1 MTHLDRLKG
10 ATALVD
16 GGFSR
21 IQPMCLEPRFMFDA
35 AGAATGAEAAQDA
48 QAQAEAAAADP
59 SGHNGTGDGNTSD
72 ASSGGGGSYA
82 SPAASSTGDTGGSDA
97 ATVTPDAIPANNDQ
111 QIHEVA
117 LIDTTIEGYEKLA
130 AGFSSDV
137 TVITFQSDGSLSQ
150 IADLLSSYSQLDAV
164 HLVSHGSIGAINLG
178 GTVIGVNDL
187 SAQSDALAEIGTH
200 LTETGDI
207 LLYGCDV
214 GSDQRGMAFVDAM
227 ASLTGADVAASNDA
241 TGAVDQGG
249 DWDLEVSSGGIE
261 TAVSLSET
269 ARNGFD
275 ALLASSETYDGI
287 DSAGFGIDPGI
298 TTVDIGDWTYTS
310 SVTTN
315 FVVGEGSS
323 YTTPST
329 LNTDGPGTDKVL
341 EINGPYTSQNTN
353 ALTLTVQAKDGSHFT
368 LTSFDFGIFY
378 STDADREATITV
390 YNGATSLGT
399 FSFKLA
405 TSSSGDGISY
415 VANTDADSD
424 FSTGNFSFDGRYAN
438 ATSFSIA
445 MAGPGTFQMDNLVA
459 TAAPT
464 NSAPVA
470 TTSGGTTSYTENGS
484 GTVIDSGFTVTDS
497 DSATFAS
504 ATISVTGNFSSGQD
518 VLAYTNSGSQGN
530 ITGSYNSSTGVL
542 TLTSSGSTATAAEW
556 QSAIRSV
563 TYANSSDAPS
573 EAARTISITVN
584 DGTDDS
590 NTATKTVSVTA
601 VNDDPT
607 SQSSTDSNETGF
619 PFGLTFTEDTQAS
632 LDLTSINLVDVDSGS
647 GDLTLVL
654 TASSGVFYLSA
665 SGVLE
670 LSGHTTNTIT
680 LKGTLSDLEA
690 YINQPTNITY
700 KPGENINGSGEKIT
714 VTLNDGGNTGTGGGS
729 TVTLGDINLTITA
742 VDDAPTASAPTD
754 VTVFTDTLSN
764 LDLSALDFADVDS
777 TSLTVTLT
785 LNAGTF
791 SSPADGSGVGSGV
804 TAALVNATTIT
815 LAGSITD
822 INAYLGTSS
831 NIKYTTASGAQ
842 GDNVAAIT
850 VKAND
855 GTTDATVATINID
868 AEDPN
873 DAPVLTPAS
882 PILTGINE
890 DATTNSGQTV
900 GSFLTGVTD
909 ADTGAVTGI
918 AISGLTSGNGSW
930 QYSTD
935 AGSNWTN
942 VGAVSETGALLLR
955 STDLVRFVPN
965 GENATAASISY
976 HAWDQTGSGSAGSK
990 VSVTSTGADTA
1001 FSTATD
1007 TASITVT
1014 AVNDAPTVAG
1024 VPATVT
1030 VTEDSASD
1038 LDLSAIAFSD
1048 VDNGATLTV
1057 TFTAGAGTLA
1067 ASDGTGVTVGGTS
1080 TALTLTGT
1088 VSAINTYLDTVGAIK
1103 YTSATNAE
1111 GTAVTTIG
1119 VKANDGAGSGDVDLG
1134 NMSVNVTGVNDAPTA
1149 SGVPATVTVTEDS
1162 ASNLDLSAITFTD
1175 VDSGATLTVTFT
1187 AGAGTL
1193 AASDGTGVTVGGT
1206 STALTLTGTVSAINT
1221 YLDTVGAIKYTSAA
1235 DATGTGVTTIGVK
1248 ANDGAGSGDVD
1259 FGNMSVNVTNV
1270 NDAPTVTGVP
1280 ATVTVTEDTASN
1292 LDLSAI
1298 TFADVDSSG
1307 NITVTFT
1314 AGAGTL
1320 AASDG
1325 TDVTVGGTGT
1335 ATLTLTGTVSAIN
1348 TYLDTVGAIK
1358 YTSATNAEGTAVTTI
1373 GVKANDGAGS
1383 GDVNLGSMSV
1393 TVTGVN
1399 DAPTVTDNAVVT
1411 LTGANEDTTTSAVS
1425 ISDIL
1430 TSAGY
1435 GDVDTGASS
1444 GIAITGLTGNGTWQY
1459 STDGTTWTTIGSA
1472 STTEAVLLTS
1482 TTQLHFVP
1490 DGNNGETATLSFKAW
1505 DQTSG
1510 TASTNGSLQ
1519 TADVSTTGGNSAFSV
1534 NTASAKVVVTNVN
1547 DAPTVT
1553 GVPATV
1559 TVTEDT
1565 ASNLD
1570 LSAITFADVDS
1581 SGDITVTFSAGAGT
1595 LAASD
1600 GTGVTVG
1607 GTGTATLTLTGTVS
1621 AINTYLDASGAVKYT
1636 SAANASGTAVTTIG
1650 VQANDSD
1657 GSGNVNLGSMS
1668 VTVTGVNDAPT
1679 VTDNAVVTLTGT
1691 NEDTT
1696 SSGVSISDILTSAG
1710 YADADTGASSGIAI
1724 TGLTGNGT
1732 WQYSLNGIDWTTIS
1746 AASPAAAVLLSSTTQ
1761 VHFVPNDQNGETA
1774 TLSFKAWDTT
1784 SGTASTN
1791 GIINSGDTTTS
1802 AGTSAFSSEDA
1813 SIKIVVSDVNDAPD
1827 LTNGATV
1834 QLTGTSEATT
1844 SSGTAVSVIL
1854 AGAGYSDVDTSAT
1867 SGIAITGMTGNGTWQ
1882 YSTDG
1887 TSWVDI
1893 TSAAGNAAVL
1903 LTSSSQVRYIPDGN
1917 NGETAT
1923 LSFKAW
1929 DQSSGSASTNGGV
1942 NTADTT
1948 TSGGTSAFSTNTA
1961 SASLTVTDLNDAPT
1975 LTNGGVVTLPTTNED
1990 TTSSGTAVST
2000 ILTSAG
2006 YADADAGANSGI
2018 AITGLTGNGT
2028 WQYSTDGTTWVTIG
2042 PASTTS
2048 ALLLNSSSQVRFV
2061 PDGKNGETASL
2072 SFKAWDQTTGVA
2084 STSGI
2089 RNTADTTTSGGTA
2102 AFSNEVASASI
2113 VVSDVNDAPTGPGG
2127 LPGVTVE
2134 NGGPLNYSLSVAG
2147 FADVDG
2153 DNLTFTATLADGSAL
2168 PQWLNYSVNGT
2179 NVTFSGTVPGDFIG
2193 NIALRI
2199 TATEDASAHLTATSD
2214 LTINVQPRPTV
2225 VPPAP
2230 PSAPDPAPV
2239 PPVMAPP
2246 GNGSLGDAGTPV
2258 SSAIDFGGRNN
2269 GDIAQPVTGQLGSLS
2284 PIDTSPTPV
2293 MAGFESATPPSIF
2306 GNSGGQTIF
2315 GGDVGG
2321 GTGILAAR
2329 SQLITSQGSGVGGQG
2344 PVNGATGNGPDGSG
2358 GNDLPSG
2365 NEDING
2371 GGGPNAAPAG
2381 NVPAEQAPE
2390 QAPEQGEQDGSAEPS
2405 SDNSPSAASP
2415 DGAPD
2420 NSSGNENGDV
2430 PPSDAGNVQGSL
2442 MVPGM
2447 SPFDTAANMD
2457 FTDQLAGAGNAF
2469 DRHASLL
2476 SKALSHYDASAA

>member
-1 MTHLDRLKG
+1 MTHLDRLKS

-35 AGAATGAEAAQDA
+35 AGAATGAEAAHDA

-59 SGHNGTGDGNTSD
+59 SGHDNSAGDGNTSD
-72 ASSGGGGSYA
+72 ASSDNGGSDA

-150 IADLLSSYSQLDAV
+150 IADLLSSYSQIDAV

-178 GTVIGVNDL
+178 GTVIGIDDL
-187 SAQSDALAEIGTH
+187 SGQSDALAEIGTH

-214 GSDQRGMAFVDAM
+214 GSDQQGMAFVGAM

-241 TGAVDQGG
+241 TGATDQGG
-249 DWDLEVSSGGIE
+249 DWDLEVSSGSIE
-261 TAVSLSET
+261 TAVLLSET

-275 ALLASSETYDGI
+275 ALLAASETYDDKTSTGYGI
-287 DSAGFGIDPGI
+287 STGVTTID
-298 TTVDIGDWTYTS
+298 VGDWTYTS
-310 SVTTN
+310 TVSTN
-315 FVVGEGSS
+315 FVVGEDSG
-323 YTTPST
+323 YTTPTT
-329 LNTDGPGTDKVL
+329 LTTDGSGTDKVL
-341 EINGPYTSQNTN
+341 EINGSYISQNTN
-353 ALTLTVQAKDGSHFT
+353 PLTLTVTAKDGSTFT
-368 LTSFDFGIFY
+368 LSSFDFGIFG
-378 STDADREATITV
+378 STDPNREATITV
-390 YNGATSLGT
+390 YNGATPLGT
-399 FSFKLA
+399 FAFQLA
-405 TSSSGDGISY
+405 TGSSGDGISY
-415 VANTDADSD
+415 VANTDVDPNY
-424 FSTGNFSFDGRYAN
+424 STGHFSFDSKYAN

-445 MAGPGTFQMDNLVA
+445 MTGPGTFQMDNLVA
-459 TAAPT
+459 NSVAA
-464 NSAPVA
+464 NSAPTVA
-470 TTSGGTTSYTENGS
+470 GVPADVSVTEDVASNFDLSAITFADADG
-484 GTVIDSGFTVTDS
+484 DNLTVTI
-497 DSATFAS
+497 AAS
-504 ATISVTGNFSSGQD
+504 AGKF
-518 VLAYTNSGSQGN
+518 AA
-530 ITGSYNSSTGVL
+530 
-542 TLTSSGSTATAAEW
+542 TSSGSVTVGGSGTGSLTLTGSAANINTW
-556 QSAIRSV
+556 LDTTSNIQYTGA
-563 TYANSSDAPS
+563 SDAS
-573 EAARTISITVN
+573 GDNAATFTVHAN
-584 DGTDDS
+584 DGTTNPQVGGGNIDI
-590 NTATKTVSVTA
+590 TA

-607 SQSSTDSNETGF
+607 SESSTDSNETGF
-619 PFGLTFTEDTQAS
+619 PLDLTFAEYTQAP

-654 TASSGVFYLSA
+654 TASSGTFSLA
-665 SGVLE
+665 SSSGALD
-670 LSGHTTNTIT
+670 LSGNGTGTIT
-680 LKGTLSDLEA
+680 LVGTLADLEA
-690 YINQPTNITY
+690 YIDQPTNINY
-700 KPGENINGSGEKIT
+700 KGAANVNGTGEKIT
-714 VTLNDGGNTGTGGGS
+714 VTLKDGGNTGTGGGS
-729 TVTLGDINLTITA
+729 TVTLGDINLSITA
-742 VDDAPTASAPTD
+742 IDDAPEASAPTD

-777 TSLTVTLT
+777 TALTVTLT

-791 SSPADGSGVGSGV
+791 STGTFSSPADGGGVGSGV
-804 TAALVNATTIT
+804 TATLLNATTIT

-842 GDNVAAIT
+842 GDNVATIT

-882 PILTGINE
+882 PSLTGITE

-918 AISGLTSGNGSW
+918 AISGLASGNGSW

-935 AGSNWTN
+935 GGSNWTN
-942 VGAVSETGALLLR
+942 VGAVSETSALLLR
-955 STDLVRFVPN
+955 STDKVRFVPN
-965 GENATAASISY
+965 GENATTASISY

-1007 TASITVT
+1007 TASI
-1014 AVNDAPTVAG
+1014 AV
-1024 VPATVT
+1024 
-1030 VTEDSASD
+1030 SS
-1038 LDLSAIAFSD
+1038 L
-1048 VDNGATLTV
+1048 
-1057 TFTAGAGTLA
+1057 
-1067 ASDGTGVTVGGTS
+1067 
-1080 TALTLTGT
+1080 
-1088 VSAINTYLDTVGAIK
+1088 
-1103 YTSATNAE
+1103 
-1111 GTAVTTIG
+1111 
-1119 VKANDGAGSGDVDLG
+1119 
-1134 NMSVNVTGVNDAPTA
+1134 
-1149 SGVPATVTVTEDS
+1149 
-1162 ASNLDLSAITFTD
+1162 
-1175 VDSGATLTVTFT
+1175 
-1187 AGAGTL
+1187 
-1193 AASDGTGVTVGGT
+1193 
-1206 STALTLTGTVSAINT
+1206 
-1221 YLDTVGAIKYTSAA
+1221 
-1235 DATGTGVTTIGVK
+1235 
-1248 ANDGAGSGDVD
+1248 
-1259 FGNMSVNVTNV
+1259 
-1270 NDAPTVTGVP
+1270 NDAPTVTNGS
-1280 ATVTVTEDTASN
+1280 TV
-1292 LDLSAI
+1292 
-1298 TFADVDSSG
+1298 
-1307 NITVTFT
+1307 
-1314 AGAGTL
+1314 
-1320 AASDG
+1320 
-1325 TDVTVGGTGT
+1325 
-1335 ATLTLTGTVSAIN
+1335 TLTGTDEG
-1348 TYLDTVGAIK
+1348 T
-1358 YTSATNAEGTAVTTI
+1358 TSSGTAV
-1373 GVKANDGAGS
+1373 S
-1383 GDVNLGSMSV
+1383 
-1393 TVTGVN
+1393 TV
-1399 DAPTVTDNAVVT
+1399 
-1411 LTGANEDTTTSAVS
+1411 LTG
-1425 ISDIL
+1425 
-1430 TSAGY
+1430 AGY

-1444 GIAITGLTGNGTWQY
+1444 GIAITGMTGNGTWEY
-1459 STDGTTWTTIGSA
+1459 STNGTTWKAVGAA
-1472 STTEAVLLTS
+1472 SSGAAVLLS
-1482 TTQLHFVP
+1482 SSSQVRYVP
-1490 DGNNGETATLSFKAW
+1490 DGDNGETATLSFKAW
-1505 DQTSG
+1505 DTTNGTASTNTTVSTADTSTSGGTSAFSSNGASASIVVSGVNDAPTVTNGATVTLTGTSEDTTSTGKAISDILTSAGYADVDTGASSGIAITGMTGNGTWEYSTDGTTWKAVGAASSGAAVLLSSSSQVRYVPDGDNSETATLSFNAWDATSG
-1510 TASTNGSLQ
+1510 TASTN
-1519 TADVSTTGGNSAFSV
+1519 TTVSTVDTSTSGGTSAFSTGAA
-1534 NTASAKVVVTNVN
+1534 TASIAVSSVN

-1553 GVPATV
+1553 NGSTV
-1559 TVTEDT
+1559 
-1565 ASNLD
+1565 
-1570 LSAITFADVDS
+1570 
-1581 SGDITVTFSAGAGT
+1581 
-1595 LAASD
+1595 
-1600 GTGVTVG
+1600 
-1607 GTGTATLTLTGTVS
+1607 TLTGTDEG
-1621 AINTYLDASGAVKYT
+1621 TT
-1636 SAANASGTAVTTIG
+1636 SSGTAVSTVLTGAGYGDVDTGAASGIAITGMTGNGTWEYSTDGTTWKAVG
-1650 VQANDSD
+1650 AASSGAAVLLSSSSQVRYVPD
-1657 GSGNVNLGSMS
+1657 GDNGETATLSFKAWDTTSGTASTNT
-1668 VTVTGVNDAPT
+1668 TVSTADTSTSGGTSAFSSNGASASIVVSGVNDAPT

-1696 SSGVSISDILTSAG
+1696 SSAVSISDILTSAG
-1710 YADADTGASSGIAI
+1710 YADADVGASSGIAI

-1732 WQYSLNGIDWTTIS
+1732 WQYSLNGTDWTTIS

-1791 GIINSGDTTTS
+1791 GVINSGDTTIS
-1802 AGTSAFSSEDA
+1802 GGNAAFSSEDA

-1834 QLTGTSEATT
+1834 PLTGTNEATT
-1844 SSGTAVSVIL
+1844 SSGTAVSAIL
-1854 AGAGYSDVDTSAT
+1854 TGAGYSDVDTSAT
-1867 SGIAITGMTGNGTWQ
+1867 SGIAITGKTGNGTWQ

-1903 LTSSSQVRYIPDGN
+1903 LTSTSQVRYIPDGN

-1929 DQSSGSASTNGGV
+1929 DQATGAASTNGGV
-1942 NTADTT
+1942 STADAT
-1948 TSGGTSAFSTNTA
+1948 TSGGTSAFSSNTA
-1961 SASLTVTDLNDAPT
+1961 SASLTVTDVNDAPT

-1990 TTSSGTAVST
+1990 TTSSGTAVSA
-2000 ILTSAG
+2000 ILTGAG
-2006 YADADAGANSGI
+2006 YADADTGANSGI

-2102 AFSNEVASASI
+2102 AFSNEVASTKI
-2113 VVSDVNDAPTGPGG
+2113 VVSNVNDAPTGPGG

-2168 PQWLNYSVNGT
+2168 PQWLSYSVNGT

-2306 GNSGGQTIF
+2306 GDSGGQTIF

-2344 PVNGATGNGPDGSG
+2344 PANGATGNGPDGSG

-2371 GGGPNAAPAG
+2371 GGGSNAAPAG
-2381 NVPAEQAPE
+2381 NVPAE

-2447 SPFDTAANMD
+2447 SPFDTAANTD

-2476 SKALSHYDASAA
+2476 SNALSHYDASAA

>member
-72 ASSGGGGSYA
+72 ASSGGGGSDA
-82 SPAASSTGDTGGSDA
+82 SPAASSTGDTGRSDA

-178 GTVIGVNDL
+178 GTVIGIDDL
-187 SAQSDALAEIGTH
+187 SGQSDALAEIGTH

-275 ALLASSETYDGI
+275 ALLASSETYDDAGI
-287 DSAGFGIDPGI
+287 VYVEGN
-298 TTVDIGDWTYTS
+298 TTATVGDWKYTS
-310 SVTTN
+310 SDSTN
-315 FVVGEGSS
+315 FTVGYATD
-323 YTTPST
+323 YTQGST
-329 LNTDGPGTDKVL
+329 LSPINNNDDQVL
-341 EINGPYTSQNTN
+341 EINSQNVSTQSVVG
-353 ALTLTVQAKDGSHFT
+353 LTIKVEAVDGSEFS
-368 LTSFDFGIFY
+368 LTSFDFAVLDILD
-378 STDADREATITV
+378 SNMSATVTV
-390 YNGATSLGT
+390 YNGSDVLGELLVNL
-399 FSFKLA
+399 SS
-405 TSSSGDGISY
+405 SSSGSGITYSFNNDY
-415 VANTDADSD
+415 YHTSNPDYPDQYGAS
-424 FSTGNFSFDGRYAN
+424 GNFSFDSNYSN
-438 ATSFSIA
+438 ATSFSVA
-445 MAGPGTFQMDNLVA
+445 LNEPGVLQFDNLVA
-459 TAAPT
+459 SPAPT

-601 VNDDPT
+601 VNDAPT
-607 SQSSTDSNETGF
+607 ASN
-619 PFGLTFTEDTQAS
+619 LTQTVPYTEDPGSVVALGDIVVTDA
-632 LDLTSINLVDVDSGS
+632 DSG
-647 GDLTLVL
+647 DTITATLTLSNTAAGSL
-654 TASSGVFYLSA
+654 TTGTFGSASSGYDANTGIWTV
-665 SGVLE
+665 SGSVDDVNAALAAVAFTPTADWDQDVTI
-670 LSGHTTNTIT
+670 TTQIRDATNAGPANGTIT
-680 LKGTLSDLEA
+680 LDVA
-690 YINQPTNITY
+690 
-700 KPGENINGSGEKIT
+700 
-714 VTLNDGGNTGTGGGS
+714 
-729 TVTLGDINLTITA
+729 A
-742 VDDAPTASAPTD
+742 VDDMATASAPTD
-754 VTVFTDTLSN
+754 VTVFTDTESN

-777 TSLTVTLT
+777 TTLTVTLT

-804 TAALVNATTIT
+804 TAALLNATTIT

-882 PILTGINE
+882 PTLTGINE

-909 ADTGAVTGI
+909 ADAGAVTGI

-1038 LDLSAIAFSD
+1038 LDLSAIAFTD

-1206 STALTLTGTVSAINT
+1206 SAALTLTGTVSAINT

-1259 FGNMSVNVTNV
+1259 FGNMSVNVTGV

-1298 TFADVDSSG
+1298 TFADIDSSG

-1314 AGAGTL
+1314 AVAGTL
-1320 AASDG
+1320 AASDE
-1325 TDVTVGGTGT
+1325 TDVMVGGTGT
-1335 ATLTLTGTVSAIN
+1335 ATLTLTGTVSVIN

-1358 YTSATNAEGTAVTTI
+1358 YTSAANAEGTAVTTI
-1373 GVKANDGAGS
+1373 GIQANDGDGS
-1383 GDVNLGSMSV
+1383 GDVNRGSMSV

-1444 GIAITGLTGNGTWQY
+1444 GIAITGLTANGIWQY

-1581 SGDITVTFSAGAGT
+1581 SGNITVTFSAGAGT

-1621 AINTYLDASGAVKYT
+1621 AINTYLDASGAIKYT
-1636 SAANASGTAVTTIG
+1636 SAANASGSAVTTIG
-1650 VQANDSD
+1650 VQANDGD

-1732 WQYSLNGIDWTTIS
+1732 WQYSLNGTDWTTIS
-1746 AASPAAAVLLSSTTQ
+1746 AASPAAAVLLSSTAQ

-1802 AGTSAFSSEDA
+1802 GGTSAFSSEDA

-1827 LTNGATV
+1827 LTNAATV

-1929 DQSSGSASTNGGV
+1929 DQSTGSASTNGGV

-2006 YADADAGANSGI
+2006 YADADTGANSGI

-2089 RNTADTTTSGGTA
+2089 RNTADTTTSGGTT
-2102 AFSNEVASASI
+2102 AFSNEVASTKI

-2306 GNSGGQTIF
+2306 GDSGGQTIF

-2371 GGGPNAAPAG
+2371 GGGSNAAPAG

-2447 SPFDTAANMD
+2447 SPFDTAANID